1 VTALISMA
9 GGRGQTVND
18 DGSRRPELG
27 VWRPDLLIDAAGR
40 FGQTATTPML
50 WLYSEND
57 SFLSP
62 ALAGSL
68 YAAFTRTGGKAEL
81 VQVPPYS
88 NDGHRFFFGPG
99 GSQIWGPLVARYL
112 DRQAAH

>member
-1 VTALISMA
+1 MA
-9 GGRGQTVND
+9 GGRGQTITE
-18 DGSRRPELG
+18 DGVRRPELG

-50 WLYSEND
+50 WVYSEND
-57 SFLSP
+57 SFLAP
-62 ALAGSL
+62 ALAASL
-68 YAAFTRTGGKAEL
+68 YNAFARTGGKAEL
-81 VQVPPYS
+81 VQVAPYG

-112 DRQAAH
+112 DRQPAQ